1 MAGAL
6 LCALLLLQLL
16 GRGEGKNEELRLY
29 HYLFDN
35 YDPGRRPVQE
45 PEDTVTISLKVT
57 LTNLISLLS
66 PIIFISHPQNE
77 KEETL
82 TTSVWIGIDWQDY
95 RLNYSKGDFGG
106 VETLRVPSELVW
118 LPEIVLEN
126 NIDGQFG
133 VAYEANV
140 LVSEGGYVSWLPP
153 AIYRSTCAVEVT
165 YFPFDWQNCSLV
177 FRSQTYNAE
186 EVEFVFAVD
195 DEGETISK
203 IDIDTEA
210 YTENGE
216 WAIDF
221 CPGVIRRHDGD
232 SPGGPGETDVIYSL
246 IIRRKPLFYVIN
258 IIVPCVLISGLV
270 LLAYFLPAQAGGQK
284 CTVSINVLL
293 AQTVF
298 LFLIAQKTPETSLSV
313 PLLGRY
319 LIFVMVV
326 ATLIVMNCVIVL
338 NVSLRTPTTHAMS
351 PRLRHVSTGW
361 MGLGQ
366 EVGLQANLA
375 PLRPPQVLLELLP
388 QLLGSGAPPEI
399 PRAASPPRRA
409 SSLGLLLRAE
419 ELILKKPR
427 SELVFEQQ
435 RHRHGT
441 WTGERTSPRGPRGA
455 PSRARLLITHPR
467 SPPPATLCQNLGAA
481 APEIRCCVDAV
492 NFVASSTRDQEATGE
507 VGPEHGGGVEPW
519 GASPSQTLAQLAP
532 AAFRDS
538 ICAHPFPRRCPI
550 GCAWGRPLTASASGP
565 LWCSSSWAPASS
577 SSGPTSTECPSCPTR
592 LVCRPEAT
600 ATPRIPT
607 RLQEDI

>member
-1 MAGAL
+1 MAGTL
-6 LCALLLLQLL
+6 LSALLLLQLL
-16 GRGEGKNEELRLY
+16 GGGAGKNEELRLY
-29 HYLFDN
+29 HHLFDN
-35 YDPGRRPVQE
+35 YDPGRRPVQK
-45 PEDTVTISLKVT
+45 PEDTVTITLKVT
-57 LTNLISLLS
+57 LTNLISL
-66 PIIFISHPQNE
+66 NE

-82 TTSVWIGIDWQDY
+82 TTSVWIGIDWHDY

-106 VETLRVPSELVW
+106 LEILRVPSELVW

-153 AIYRSTCAVEVT
+153 AIYRSICAMEVT

-186 EVEFVFAVD
+186 EVELVFAVD
-195 DEGETISK
+195 DDGVTISN

-221 CPGVIRRHDGD
+221 CPGVIRRHDRGSND
-232 SPGGPGETDVIYSL
+232 GPGDTEVIYTL

-298 LFLIAQKTPETSLSV
+298 LFLIAQKIPETSLSV

-338 NVSLRTPTTHAMS
+338 NVSCRTPTTHAMS
-351 PRLRHVSTGW
+351 PRLRHV
-361 MGLGQ
+361 
-366 EVGLQANLA
+366 
-375 PLRPPQVLLELLP
+375 LLELLP
-388 QLLGSGAPPEI
+388 QLLGSGAPHEV
-399 PRAASPPRRA
+399 PRAASSPRRA

-427 SELVFEQQ
+427 SELIFEGQ
-435 RHRHGT
+435 RYRHGS
-441 WTGERTSPRGPRGA
+441 WTA
-455 PSRARLLITHPR
+455 A
-467 SPPPATLCQNLGAA
+467 LCQSLGAA
-481 APEIRCCVDAV
+481 GPEIRCCVDAV
-492 NFVASSTRDQEATGE
+492 NFVAESTRDQEATGE
-507 VGPEHGGGVEPW
+507 EVSDWVRMGKALDNICFWAALVLFLVGSSLIFLGAYFNQVPELPYPPCMQ
-519 GASPSQTLAQLAP
+519 A
-532 AAFRDS
+532 
-538 ICAHPFPRRCPI
+538 
-550 GCAWGRPLTASASGP
+550 
-565 LWCSSSWAPASS
+565 
-577 SSGPTSTECPSCPTR
+577 
-592 LVCRPEAT
+592 
-600 ATPRIPT
+600 
-607 RLQEDI
+607 

>member
-1 MAGAL
+1 MAGTL
-6 LCALLLLQLL
+6 LSALLLLQLL
-16 GRGEGKNEELRLY
+16 GGGEGKNEELRLY
-29 HYLFDN
+29 HHLFDN
-35 YDPGRRPVQE
+35 YDPGRRPVQK
-45 PEDTVTISLKVT
+45 PGDTVTITLKVT
-57 LTNLISLLS
+57 LTNLISL
-66 PIIFISHPQNE
+66 NE

-82 TTSVWIGIDWQDY
+82 TTNVWIGIDWHDY

-106 VETLRVPSELVW
+106 IETLRVPSELVW

-153 AIYRSTCAVEVT
+153 AIYRSICAVEVT

-177 FRSQTYNAE
+177 FRSQTYSAE
-186 EVEFVFAVD
+186 EVELAFAVD
-195 DEGETISK
+195 DDGDTISN

-216 WAIDF
+216 WAINF
-221 CPGVIRRHDGD
+221 CPGVIRRHDGGSAD
-232 SPGGPGETDVIYSL
+232 GPGDTEVIYTL

-298 LFLIAQKTPETSLSV
+298 LFLIAQKIPETSLSV

-338 NVSLRTPTTHAMS
+338 NVSCRTPTTHAMS
-351 PRLRHVSTGW
+351 PRLRH
-361 MGLGQ
+361 
-366 EVGLQANLA
+366 
-375 PLRPPQVLLELLP
+375 VLLELLP
-388 QLLGSGAPPEI
+388 QLLGSGAPPEV
-399 PRAASPPRRA
+399 PRATSPPRRA

-427 SELVFEQQ
+427 SELMFEGQ

-441 WTGERTSPRGPRGA
+441 WTA
-455 PSRARLLITHPR
+455 A
-467 SPPPATLCQNLGAA
+467 LCQSLGAA

-492 NFVASSTRDQEATGE
+492 NFLAESTRDQEATGKE
-507 VGPEHGGGVEPW
+507 VSDWVRMGKALDNICFWAALVLFLIGSSLIFLGAYFNQVPELPY
-519 GASPSQTLAQLAP
+519 PP
-532 AAFRDS
+532 
-538 ICAHPFPRRCPI
+538 CM
-550 GCAWGRPLTASASGP
+550 
-565 LWCSSSWAPASS
+565 
-577 SSGPTSTECPSCPTR
+577 
-592 LVCRPEAT
+592 
-600 ATPRIPT
+600 
-607 RLQEDI
+607 